1 MLLLTAFSAIV
12 APFIFLV
19 LFRMPAKKGMT
30 FSAIILLLL
39 ASTVWGVHNNVIVA
53 SILQGS
59 HRALTIMLILF
70 GAIVLL
76 NTLKHTGAVDRINE
90 GFRNISPDMRV
101 QAIIVGFLF
110 GALIE
115 GAAGFGTP
123 AAVVGPLM
131 VALGFTPMAAATI
144 ALIANSVPVSFGAVG
159 TPHLV
164 GLSNIPGIMGIAA
177 EDLAARST
185 FFHEIAKR
193 VTSMD
198 LFIATVV
205 PSLLVFVLVFFFSKE
220 RKMSNAFAMFPWT
233 LSVGVVYAAT
243 AFTVAHAF
251 GPEFVSI
258 VSSLVVISYASVT
271 AKKGFLQPKE
281 IWTEALVDGFKVEAK
296 KSDMGLFA
304 AWSPYLVVVGLL
316 LVTRLV
322 PAIKKFTQT
331 NVDLTWR
338 NIMGIE
344 GINSG
349 WQVLY
354 SPGTILVIAALA
366 AILIQGKSFDCFI
379 KASKESIGSVQGA
392 SLALLPTLALVQVF
406 TNSGMNAN
414 EFVAMPRY
422 IAIAMAAGLGGVWHN
437 VAPYLGILGAFI
449 TGSATVSTLTFSPIQ
464 YDVATQMGLPT
475 YVVLAQQVM
484 GGAAGNMIC
493 VHNVVAATAVVG
505 LVGKEGDVIRKTL
518 GPCIVYGLMIG
529 IMGIIVAGI
538 LG

>member
-19 LFRMPAKKGMT
+19 ILRMPAKKGMT

-53 SILQGS
+53 SILQGA

-76 NTLKHTGAVDRINE
+76 NTLKHTGAVDRINQ

-144 ALIANSVPVSFGAVG
+144 ALISNSVPVSFGAVG
-159 TPHLV
+159 TPVLT
-164 GLSNIPGIMGIAA
+164 GLANIPDAA
-177 EDLAARST
+177 NAG

-193 VTSMD
+193 VTTMD
-198 LFIATVV
+198 LLIATVM
-205 PSLLVFVLVFFFSKE
+205 PSIIVFVLVFFFSKE
-220 RKMSNAFAMFPWT
+220 RKMSNAFVIFPWT

-243 AFTVAHAF
+243 AFTAAHAF

-258 VSSLVVISYASVT
+258 ISSLVVISYASIT

-281 IWTEALVDGFKVEAK
+281 VWNEALVDGFKASDAK
-296 KSDMGLFA
+296 QSDMGLFA

-316 LVTRLV
+316 LLTRLV
-322 PAIKKFTQT
+322 PAVKKFAQT

-338 NIMGIE
+338 NVMGIQ

-354 SPGTILVIAALA
+354 SPGTILVIAAILA
-366 AILIQGKSFDCFI
+366 VLIQGKSFDCFI
-379 KASKESIGSVQGA
+379 KASKESLGSVQGA

-414 EFVAMPRY
+414 ELVGMPRF
-422 IAIAMAAGLGGVWHN
+422 IADTMAAGLGGVWHN
-437 VAPYLGILGAFI
+437 VAPFLGILGAFI

-464 YDVATQMGLPT
+464 YSVAQQMGLPT

-518 GPCIVYGLMIG
+518 GPAIVYGLMIG

-538 LG
+538 VG